1 MPAND
6 IPGLS
11 RRRLLAG
18 LAALA
23 LFAPRPAPAAP
34 AANLQEGARNHVEAL
49 AAEAVAALTKG
60 LAPEQQ
66 VATFRTLVDR
76 YFDVRTM
83 GRYVLGDAW
92 TKATREQRAEML
104 RLFSELA
111 VRSYLQRFGGYSG
124 ETLAVA
130 GTAPAPDG
138 DVLVNSSVVHA
149 KRAPVKVDWRVRAQE
164 GNYRIVDVAIGG
176 VSLGRTQRSEV
187 SSLLRLSGGRMD
199 EFMETLRGRVEDVA
213 AGRA

>member
-1 MPAND
+1 MPVAALS
-6 IPGLS
+6 ILS

-18 LAALA
+18 LVACVVLT
-23 LFAPRPAPAAP
+23 PRLVRAAP
-34 AANLQEGARNHVEAL
+34 AANLQDGARRHVESL
-49 AAEAVAALTKG
+49 AAEAVAALSKG
-60 LAPEQQ
+60 LTQEQQ
-66 VATFRTLVDR
+66 VATFRSLVDR

-83 GRYVLGDAW
+83 GRYVLGEAW
-92 TKATREQRAEML
+92 VKASKEQRAEML

-124 ETLAVA
+124 ESLAVA
-130 GTAPAPDG
+130 GTAAAPDG

-149 KRAPVKVDWRVRAQE
+149 KRAPVKVDWRVRALE
-164 GNYRIVDVAIGG
+164 GSYRIVDVAIAG

-187 SSLLRLSGGRMD
+187 SSLLHLSGGRID
-199 EFMETLRGRVEDVA
+199 EFVETLRGRVEEVA